1 MFFFASTSLTSLVF
15 ALMSMGFCGWAMK
28 NNAAYKKIDVQ
39 LLGLMLSVACS
50 SSLGMVAVLYPYLD
64 SSDSVAAKQELINR
78 QQELIAEMEQ
88 RDSRKSLPRYLD
100 VLHEKASQEFGE
112 EFVTLFQ
119 EDLRYVIVKKIDF
132 IKSGKSKGLNKL
144 AKSDC
149 DQVFKATSNG
159 QVNFPPIDIRY
170 IDTGKSHTKRFQCD
184 QIALLES
191 DRPIKPVQ

>member
-1 MFFFASTSLTSLVF
+1 MTYILFSISGASYLAAM
-15 ALMSMGFCGWAMK
+15 ALFNEITKK
-28 NNAAYKKIDVQ
+28 NARSESIVLHLA
-39 LLGLMLSVACS
+39 GLMCLMIVATGAGTAG
-50 SSLGMVAVLYPYLD
+50 LTTHW
-64 SSDSVAAKQELINR
+64 INR
-78 QQELIAEMEQ
+78 LTHIVERQNERLSETREEKIFPEPS
-88 RDSRKSLPRYLD
+88 DSRKSLPRYLD

-159 QVNFPPIDIRY
+159 QVNFPPIDIRVR
-170 IDTGKSHTKRFQCD
+170 IQVVGD
-184 QIALLES
+184 
-191 DRPIKPVQ
+191 